1 MPKFILKKIFLL
13 YFLIFGLI
21 KTTYAYE
28 DSSKVLSDAW
38 NAHSSENYYLAA
50 QLYEKHI
57 NLGNKNPVVFNN
69 LGMIYLEKLI
79 TPENSKRGLDLI
91 RLASIHGWNTLVPDN
106 KGAPETTLGYQYL
119 TGENKY
125 IDKNPE
131 KALQWTLAAIN
142 YGHTN
147 AHSNLALMYALGFGV
162 KKDYIAS
169 ISHLIK
175 SMKTYNRKFNW
186 IIKEKDEWED
196 YLVDGPEIIWK
207 ARKLYWGYVK
217 TEDEIYI
224 KKTYQLYNYLIENN
238 LENNKQKN
246 KNFSKSDEIIPIS
259 SGSGFLISGDGYII
273 SNFHVIDGCD
283 KIQVKS
289 QGKIFNA
296 SIVIS
301 DKKNDLSLIESKI
314 KTNSFYTISS
324 NEPQLSDDIF
334 VAGFPFGEN
343 LGSSVKV
350 TKGIISSLSGLD
362 NDFTKIQIDAAI
374 QPGNS
379 GGPIIN
385 EFGHVVGI
393 AVSKLDFKKILKV
406 YGTIPE
412 NTNFG
417 IKSSLLR
424 GLLRS
429 KSIKFKTD
437 RYDTITK
444 SNLTKIISE
453 GTVYISCLAK
463 KSSINKIKT
472 RKTIFKNFE

>member
-1 MPKFILKKIFLL
+1 
-13 YFLIFGLI
+13 
-21 KTTYAYE
+21 
-28 DSSKVLSDAW
+28 
-38 NAHSSENYYLAA
+38 
-50 QLYEKHI
+50 
-57 NLGNKNPVVFNN
+57 
-69 LGMIYLEKLI
+69 
-79 TPENSKRGLDLI
+79 
-91 RLASIHGWNTLVPDN
+91 
-106 KGAPETTLGYQYL
+106 
-119 TGENKY
+119 
-125 IDKNPE
+125 
-131 KALQWTLAAIN
+131 
-142 YGHTN
+142 
-147 AHSNLALMYALGFGV
+147 
-162 KKDYIAS
+162 
-169 ISHLIK
+169 
-175 SMKTYNRKFNW
+175 MKTYNRKFNW
-186 IIKEKDEWED
+186 IINEKDEWED

-463 KSSINKIKT
+463 KSSIKKIKT